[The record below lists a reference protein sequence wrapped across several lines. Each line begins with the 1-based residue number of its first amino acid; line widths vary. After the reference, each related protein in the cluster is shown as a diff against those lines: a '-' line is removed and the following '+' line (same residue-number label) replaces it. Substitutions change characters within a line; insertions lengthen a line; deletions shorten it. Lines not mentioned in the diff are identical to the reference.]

1 MLHYKKQSTNLH
13 HADMGSRMRLENWKG
28 LLLFFR
34 YAKEDLFVGQR
45 FPKPKSQDFRQ
56 EGI

>member
-1 MLHYKKQSTNLH
+1 
-13 HADMGSRMRLENWKG
+13 MRLENWKG